1 MVTSSIGKFKNILLV
16 TYIPVGLTK
25 IISISLMVE
34 KVKVKVDFNAG
45 ISWKLPLLSFD
56 PYWSPLGL
64 T

>member
-16 TYIPVGLTK
+16 TYIPVELTK
-25 IISISLMVE
+25 IISIHLMVE

-56 PYWSPLGL
+56 PYWSPSGL

>member
-34 KVKVKVDFNAG
+34 KVKVKVDFNAEFPENYPYYTLIPTG
-45 ISWKLPLLSFD
+45 LL
-56 PYWSPLGL
+56 
-64 T
+64 

>member
-1 MVTSSIGKFKNILLV
+1 
-16 TYIPVGLTK
+16 
-25 IISISLMVE
+25 MVE

-45 ISWKLPLLSFD
+45 ISWKLPLLYFD

>member
-1 MVTSSIGKFKNILLV
+1 
-16 TYIPVGLTK
+16 
-25 IISISLMVE
+25 MVE

-45 ISWKLPLLSFD
+45 ISWKLSLLYFD

>member
-16 TYIPVGLTK
+16 TYIPVGLIK
-25 IISISLMVE
+25 IISIHLMVE

-56 PYWSPLGL
+56 PYWSPSGL